1 MRRISCIASDSSKR
15 SISRVCVIVCCSEY
29 AIAVFKQERQFSC
42 WVSVSWVTV
51 RFGDL
56 ALSSSTYRSSSA
68 SIGDRLPL
76 APRREPPL
84 VVPSYKYHRE
94 IEHADVSASTALPVK
109 RSKGAYSDDPR
120 RTKGYQ
126 YGMPQNIHDMS
137 MNIHVTMHN
146 VCRVLHDPTA
156 NVTLYL
162 AFILPTYIG
171 ARVRGW
177 TMLASATQPPALA
190 RDTFAPPSSHLVPS
204 PSPPPQYHPHHLTS
218 CSPPV
223 KLLPSSA
230 LSSAAPS
237 PPRPATYVSKLN
249 PQRP

>member
-1 MRRISCIASDSSKR
+1 MRRVFCAASDSSKC
-15 SISRVCVIVCCSEY
+15 SILRVREIFCCSGC
-29 AIAVFKQERQFSC
+29 AIAVFKQERHFSC
-42 WVSVSWVTV
+42 WISVSWVTV

-56 ALSSSTYRSSSA
+56 ALSSSAYRSSSA

-76 APRREPPL
+76 VPLWQNPL
-84 VVPSYKYHRE
+84 VVRSYKYHRE

-126 YGMPQNIHDMS
+126 YGMPQNIRGMS

-146 VCRVLHDPTA
+146 ICRVLHDPTA
-156 NVTLYL
+156 TLYL
-162 AFILPTYIG
+162 AFILPTFIG

-204 PSPPPQYHPHHLTS
+204 PSSPPQYHPHHHTS

-223 KLLPSSA
+223 PLLPSPA

-237 PPRPATYVSKLN
+237 PPRPATYVSELN